1 MIGIKSQIYMGSH
14 RSRDR
19 IEEMLVNSETLLGSD
34 NRVLESAA
42 LSQLPAQIGKNSSQ
56 LDI

>member
-1 MIGIKSQIYMGSH
+1 MGSH